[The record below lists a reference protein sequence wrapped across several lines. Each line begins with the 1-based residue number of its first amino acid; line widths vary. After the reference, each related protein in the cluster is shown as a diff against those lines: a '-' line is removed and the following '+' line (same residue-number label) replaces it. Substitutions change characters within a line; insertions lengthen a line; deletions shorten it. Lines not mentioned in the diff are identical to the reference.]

1 MGRIHGT
8 LTPSMNPPDLE
19 HALRNDLAIILGYA
33 ELLLQ
38 DAAADD
44 PHRQDVEE
52 IVKAARSALS
62 LIDTSDVTAVTPAA
76 YDAPPVLVAA
86 PAPSAAEGL
95 DQVER
100 DHIVRVLAHAKGNKQ
115 AAARR
120 LGISRRT
127 LYRRLQRHGLLE
139 APPGLNG
146 TA

>member
-1 MGRIHGT
+1 
-8 LTPSMNPPDLE
+8 MNPPDLE

-44 PHRQDVEE
+44 PHRKDVEE
-52 IVKAARSALS
+52 IARAARAALS
-62 LIDTSDVTAVTPAA
+62 LIGANDVNDVTPAVH
-76 YDAPPVLVAA
+76 DAPPALLAA
-86 PAPSAAEGL
+86 PAPSAAEDL

-100 DHIVRVLAHAKGNKQ
+100 NHIVRVLAHAKGNKQ

-139 APPGLNG
+139 APGD
-146 TA
+146 

>member
-1 MGRIHGT
+1 
-8 LTPSMNPPDLE
+8 MNPSDLE

-44 PHRQDVEE
+44 PHRKDVEE
-52 IVKAARSALS
+52 IARAARSALS
-62 LIDTSDVTAVTPAA
+62 LIGTNDANAVTGATPAVH
-76 YDAPPVLVAA
+76 DAPPALV
-86 PAPSAAEGL
+86 PGPTLSAAEDL
-95 DQVER
+95 DQLER
-100 DHIVRVLAHAKGNKQ
+100 AHIVRVLAHAKGNKQ

-139 APPGLNG
+139 AP
-146 TA
+146 AD